1 MQPKDNFSITR
12 VDILHGHMCYV
23 LVFVLVLQGFL
34 SHIEILGQPIWI
46 WMIASFLP
54 FIPRYAQLIFNLKN
68 LRLKGVYLYL
78 FTLCFFLAL
87 VNLYNSQ
94 DIRRVFSVLSGVAV
108 ATIIFYEFRKNITPF
123 IKLIIFVFIIQSLF
137 SIMQFYFDLE
147 FFDGFQRGKEEC
159 GITIYDCTWIVADS
173 GSSGTFGYP
182 VPFGYLITT
191 FVPIVYP
198 YILPAFQKPNSR
210 NINFIFL
217 ILFSIFG
224 LILSMQRGAI
234 LFSIIS
240 IILMNIFILKR
251 SFNMIALPLTIL
263 IPSIFFK
270 FISPDKVFFSLD
282 LLIDRFEQ
290 QLYWFNTGEFS
301 AHMYLLN
308 IFSRFGLIGIFF
320 IIIFYLILIKL
331 LKNHLKYR
339 NTTLPKGVIIGSILS
354 IISYQFNALFHNNGH
369 FMLDVVGFISIGYF
383 FALTYF
389 IFENKD
395 DSYNS

>member
-1 MQPKDNFSITR
+1 MQPKDNFFITR
-12 VDILHGHMCYV
+12 TDNLHSRMCYALV
-23 LVFVLVLQGFL
+23 LALVLQGFL
-34 SHIEILGQPIWI
+34 GHIEILGQPIWI
-46 WMIASFLP
+46 CMIALFLP
-54 FIPRYAQLIFNLKN
+54 FVPRYAKLILNLNN
-68 LRLKGVYLYL
+68 LGLKRVFFYL
-78 FTLCFFLAL
+78 FILCFSLSL
-87 VNLYNSQ
+87 VNLYYSN
-94 DIRRVFSVLSGVAV
+94 DIRRVLSMLSGIAV
-108 ATIIFYEFRKNITPF
+108 ATIIFYEFRNNITPF
-123 IKLIIFVFIIQSLF
+123 IKLIIFVFIIQSVF
-137 SIMQFYFDLE
+137 SIMQFYFDFN

-159 GITIYDCTWIVADS
+159 GVTIYDCTWMAADS

-182 VPFGYLITT
+182 VPYGYLITT

-198 YILPAFQKPNSR
+198 YILPAFQKPTLR

-240 IILMNIFILKR
+240 IILMNILILKR

-282 LLIDRFEQ
+282 LLTDRFEQ

-301 AHMYLLN
+301 AHMYILN
-308 IFSRFGLIGIFF
+308 IFSKYGLIGIFF
-320 IIIFYLILIKL
+320 IIIFYLILIRL
-331 LKNHLKYR
+331 LMNHLKYK